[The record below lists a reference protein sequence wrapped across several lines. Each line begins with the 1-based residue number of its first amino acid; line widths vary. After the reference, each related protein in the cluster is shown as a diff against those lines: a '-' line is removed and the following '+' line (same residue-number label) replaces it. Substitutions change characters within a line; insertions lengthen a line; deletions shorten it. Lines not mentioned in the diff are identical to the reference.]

1 MERSEFNPFIFSAHG
16 RLAVISS
23 HIPAITGGKARLA
36 QLERSPVSVQDS
48 MVPGRNLG
56 GSITVVDGRTG
67 KKYEFKVSD
76 EGTIKATDFKK
87 VSYLFRFLENGDH
100 LRDEI

>member
-1 MERSEFNPFIFSAHG
+1 MIA
-16 RLAVISS
+16 S
-23 HIPAITGGKARLA
+23 HIPALTGGKARLA

-48 MVPGRNLG
+48 MAPGRNLG

-76 EGTIKATDFKK
+76 EGTVKATDLKK
-87 VSYLFRFLENGDH
+87 VSYLFLFSRKWRPFT
-100 LRDEI
+100 R